1 MRTRITPNTNTFYGV
16 QFRGKTH
23 ETFRNKNRSQH
34 APKLKNNKKKKITD
48 AFDDKYIEYEY
59 EGGEELSIE
68 QYLEKVGPYFGNMIN
83 NLRTLG
89 K

>member
-1 MRTRITPNTNTFYGV
+1 MQQEQITTYP
-16 QFRGKTH
+16 KTKKQ
-23 ETFRNKNRSQH
+23 T
-34 APKLKNNKKKKITD
+34 KKKITD

-68 QYLEKVGPYFGNMIN
+68 QYLERVGAYFGNMIN